1 VSRLPEGSA
10 AVVAALVVVVGG
22 VGALLGPTPA
32 SAAPDRALAYEPGT
46 PEFDFE
52 RPSEPGTATVDGES
66 FGDLEA
72 ALSAAEP
79 GDTVVLSGRFDGR
92 VTVETPNVTLT
103 SADGERALLSGT
115 EAGDTLTVAAADV
128 TVDGLW
134 VADSG
139 YEAEGN
145 DAGIF
150 VDAANVTVRD
160 SRVTDATFGIWVDG
174 VPDARIVG
182 NTIVGRDEIENR
194 VDRGNG
200 IQLWEA
206 TDAHVADN
214 RITDARDGIYFSW
227 ASGVHATN
235 NTMWDL
241 RYGVHF
247 MYSDDCVL
255 VGNDAVGNDAGYAL
269 MVSEN
274 LTLRENV
281 AFRNRGRSGHGI
293 LVKSVD
299 DSTIADNDLVGNDNG
314 LFVYNSLHNEIRGN
328 LLLENGVGIH
338 LSAGSVDERVYGNSF
353 VRNDR
358 PVIADVNS
366 QVVWTVDG
374 VGNYWSSA
382 SVPDTDGDGVAERRY
397 RPGGVVQDIVDERP
411 AARAFVGSPAFD
423 LVRTAESRL
432 PIVESPGVVDRR
444 PLAEPPHDDWRRYYA

>member
-1 VSRLPEGSA
+1 MSLLPEGSA
-10 AVVAALVVVVGG
+10 AVVAAALVVTG
-22 VGALLGPTPA
+22 VAGALVAPQPA
-32 SAAPDRALAYEPGT
+32 GASEDRELAYDPGT
-46 PEFDFE
+46 SAVDFE
-52 RPSEPGTATVDGES
+52 RPTDPGTATVDGES
-66 FGDLEA
+66 FGELSA

-92 VTVETPNVTLT
+92 VTVTKPNVTLT
-103 SADGERALLSGT
+103 SANGERALLSGT
-115 EAGDTLTVAAADV
+115 EEGDTLTVAADDV

-139 YEAEGN
+139 YDAESN
-145 DAGIF
+145 DAAVF
-150 VDAANVTVRD
+150 VDGANVTVRD
-160 SRVTDATFGIWVDG
+160 SRVTDATFGVWVDG
-174 VPDARIVG
+174 VPDARLVG
-182 NTIVGRDEIENR
+182 NTIVGREEIDER
-194 VDRGNG
+194 VERGNG

-214 RITDARDGIYFSW
+214 RITDARDGIYYSW
-227 ASGVHATN
+227 ATGVYAAN
-235 NTMWDL
+235 NTLWDL

-247 MYSDDCVL
+247 MYSDDSVL

-281 AFRNRGRSGHGI
+281 AFENRGGSGHGI

-299 DSTIADNDLVGNDNG
+299 DSTIADNDLVGNGNG

-328 LLLENGVGIH
+328 LLLENGVGVH

-358 PVIADVNS
+358 PVIEDVAS

-397 RPGGVVQDIVDERP
+397 RPGGVVQDLVDERP

-423 LVRTAESRL
+423 VVRTAESRL

-444 PLAEPPHDDWRRYYA
+444 PLAEPPHEDWRRYYE